1 MSDVYCP
8 KGKRSGK
15 EIMCTLSGKLCG
27 NVFFCEPAN
36 KWKNTDAALK
46 CPLLRKEKENG

>member
-8 KGKRSGK
+8 KGKRNKK
-15 EIMCTLSGKLCG
+15 EIICTISGQLCG
-27 NVFFCEPAN
+27 NVFFCEPAR

-46 CPLLRKEKENG
+46 CPLLRKEKENE